1 MTVTTNTVKVATIY
15 AFIINL
21 IGLDT
26 SKYRIVFTTL
36 HQKFQDKSSK
46 RLQCEKKSYRNVLFC
61 FVFQR
66 EE

>member
-36 HQKFQDKSSK
+36 HQKFQDKSRNS
-46 RLQCEKKSYRNVLFC
+46 CNVKKSYRNVLFC